1 MGISTG
7 IGASIGYYD
16 PNFAMQFDSEA
27 QYRRYMEDLHYRQ
40 RYEQARGQQSAY
52 NQYATASNGAI
63 SGAYI
68 NGASLTVQTPQ
79 PPDALSFLNKID
91 NKVLLTGEAS

>member
-1 MGISTG
+1 MAISTG
-7 IGASIGYYD
+7 IGASSGYYD
-16 PNFAMQFDSEA
+16 PNFGRQFHSEA
-27 QYRRYMEDLHYRQ
+27 EYRRYMEDLHYRQ
-40 RYEQARGQQSAY
+40 QLEMARQQSMY

-63 SGAYI
+63 SGAYVTG
-68 NGASLTVQTPQ
+68 NNVVVQKPK

>member
-1 MGISTG
+1 MAISSLG
-7 IGASIGYYD
+7 GSSGYYD

-40 RYEQARGQQSAY
+40 RYEQARGQQMYGSDARAIYGTGNTDAY
-52 NQYATASNGAI
+52 VVKAQAEPA
-63 SGAYI
+63 
-68 NGASLTVQTPQ
+68 VPE
-79 PPDALSFLNKID
+79 ALRFLNKID

>member
-1 MGISTG
+1 MAISS
-7 IGASIGYYD
+7 IGASSGYYD

-40 RYEQARGQQSAY
+40 QFEMARQQAAY

-68 NGASLTVQTPQ
+68 TGNNVVVQKPK
-79 PPDALSFLNKID
+79 PPDALSFLDKID
-91 NKVLLTGEAS
+91 NKLLLTGEAS

>member
-1 MGISTG
+1 MAISS
-7 IGASIGYYD
+7 IGAGIGYYD

-27 QYRRYMEDLHYRQ
+27 QYRRYMEDFHYRQ
-40 RYEQARGQQSAY
+40 QFDRARQQAAY
-52 NQYATASNGAI
+52 NQYATASNSGI

-68 NGASLTVQTPQ
+68 NGASLTVQTPK